1 MTKFKLYL
9 RDGQFE
15 VWKQVLNQY
24 EKDAGIEPIY
34 EFYINDNGFLIGQG
48 YCTETALKSIHF
60 YYTKTKTG
68 GKINGKKEND

>member
-24 EKDAGIEPIY
+24 EKDNGIEPIY
-34 EFYINDNGFLIGQG
+34 QFYINNDGVLIGQG
-48 YCTETALKSIHF
+48 YCTERTMRYIQFFTAIEEIEEEK
-60 YYTKTKTG
+60 
-68 GKINGKKEND
+68 